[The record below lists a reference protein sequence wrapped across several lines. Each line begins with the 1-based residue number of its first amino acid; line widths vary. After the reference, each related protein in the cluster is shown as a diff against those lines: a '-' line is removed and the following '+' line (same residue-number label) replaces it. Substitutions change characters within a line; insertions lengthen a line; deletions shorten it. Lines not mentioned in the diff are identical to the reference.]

1 MFVGI
6 GRRLRLVGCFRLFV
20 GAVVIAVVRCLGL
33 TVFGMCLIWIVVVLV
48 MLNMLF

>member
-6 GRRLRLVGCFRLFV
+6 VVVAVGWLLSVVCWV
-20 GAVVIAVVRCLGL
+20 VVIAVVRCLGL
-33 TVFGMCLIWIVVVLV
+33 TVFGMRLIWIVVVLV